1 MTYNYELMIN
11 LLLAFSGIGFF
22 LLLGEL
28 LWRKKILKGEYAR
41 KFVHITSATFVA
53 FWPIFLTRFEII
65 MMSLAF
71 IAVLVIS
78 KKFHL
83 FMSIRTVKRATYGE
97 IWYALGI
104 AFSALIFTRPEVF
117 SLAILTMALADGL
130 AAITGISLNK
140 KAGQFMINGHRKS
153 FAGTLMF
160 VAVSFGLNFAYY
172 KFFGY
177 SDLPAILNNSF
188 FIAMLAFGNASILA
202 IAELV
207 SPKGSDNVIVPLL
220 AGILVIWPTLI

>member
-1 MTYNYELMIN
+1 MIN
-11 LLLAFSGIGFF
+11 LLIAFSGIGFF

-28 LWRKKILKGEYAR
+28 LWRKHILRGEYAR
-41 KFVHITSATFVA
+41 KFVHISSASFVA
-53 FWPIFLTRFEII
+53 FWPIFLTRYEII
-65 MMSLAF
+65 LMSLAF

-83 FMSIRTVKRATYGE
+83 FMSIRSIKRATYGE

-104 AFSALIFTRPEVF
+104 AFSALLFSQPEVF

-130 AAITGISLNK
+130 AAITGISLAK

-160 VAVSFGLNFAYY
+160 VAVSFALNFAYY

-177 SDLPAILNNSF
+177 QDLPEILNNSY
-188 FIAMLAFGNASILA
+188 FIASLAFANASILA
-202 IAELV
+202 LAELI
-207 SPKGSDNVIVPLL
+207 SPRGSDNVIVPLL
-220 AGILVIWPTLI
+220 AGLLVIWPTFI